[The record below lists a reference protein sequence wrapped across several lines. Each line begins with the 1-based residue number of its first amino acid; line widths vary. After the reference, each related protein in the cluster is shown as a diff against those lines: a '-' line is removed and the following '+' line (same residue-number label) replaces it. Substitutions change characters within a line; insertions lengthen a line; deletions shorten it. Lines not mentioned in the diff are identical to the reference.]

1 MMATEQTTNAILTA
15 RFAKMTNPAEVPT
28 YVDLAGYQGLQKA
41 TTLDTAALL
50 NELETAGLI
59 SRSGTGENI
68 AAQWQALAKAKG
80 QTKYVVCNANE
91 GEPGSFKDKA
101 LIQKDP
107 LAVIEGMTIAAY
119 FLKASQGYLYIQG
132 EFPEFIENFAT
143 ALNNAKAAHYLGT
156 NILGIPGFN
165 FDIQIMVSGGGYV
178 ENVADAMIPV
188 LEGRV
193 GKPGRK
199 VNLVKR
205 GLHGAPTLVHDP
217 ETFANIPVILRLGG
231 SAYRDLGAKD
241 AGGTILVS
249 LSGQFQHPGL
259 YEVALGTP
267 VQAILYQADFGGGSA
282 TGKPFK
288 FIHVGGQ
295 AGALA
300 TPAQLADCAY
310 TYSDFHAQHLTIG
323 CGVIVAMDDS
333 VGVVD
338 YLEKVAAFYCAESCG
353 KCLAGRVGSVRIKE
367 QLQKF
372 QRHAG
377 VPGDLRYFAHTVDH
391 VAERS
396 LCPVGQSIGNAI
408 FSGMKLFPDEFK
420 QSINWDA
427 PETKEVPW

>member
-1 MMATEQTTNAILTA
+1 MATAQNHAAVLTA
-15 RFAKMTNPAEVPT
+15 RFNEMTDPADVQA
-28 YVDLAGYQGLQKA
+28 YVELAGYQGLQKA
-41 TTLDTAALL
+41 TGLDAAALL
-50 NELETAGLI
+50 NELETARLI
-59 SRSGTGENI
+59 SRSGSGENI

-80 QTKYVVCNANE
+80 QQKYIVCNANE

-119 FLKASQGYLYIQG
+119 FLKATQGYLYLQG
-132 EFPEFIENFAT
+132 EFPDLIDRFAT
-143 ALNNAKAAHYLGT
+143 ALTQAKAAHYLGT
-156 NILGIPGFN
+156 NILGIPDFN

-178 ENVADAMIPV
+178 ADFADALIPA
-188 LEGRV
+188 LEGQV

-205 GLHGAPTLVHDP
+205 GLNGAPTLVHDP
-217 ETFANIPVILRLGG
+217 ETFANIPVVFRLGG
-231 SAYRDLGAKD
+231 SAYHDLGVED

-259 YEVALGTP
+259 YEVNLGTP
-267 VQAILYQADFGGGSA
+267 VQTILYQEDYGGGSA

-300 TPAQLADCAY
+300 TPTQLEASNY

-323 CGVIVAMDDS
+323 RGVLVAMDDS
-333 VGVVD
+333 IDVVD
-338 YLEKVAAFYCAESCG
+338 YLEKVAEFYCAESCG

-372 QRHAG
+372 QRQGG
-377 VPGDLRYFAHTVDH
+377 VPGDLSYFAHTVDH

-420 QSINWDA
+420 QGINWDA
-427 PETKEVPW
+427 AETKEVPW